1 MKGKRMRRGVQMYGL
16 FVTIFIGILI
26 GQAGAGSV
34 WSKRG
39 ANARDTYADDKANQA
54 GDVLTII
61 ISEAHKTDTKTKRN
75 LERDSSRELLFDS
88 KDFEIGSIH
97 PIPDVTVRT
106 GSNKK
111 LDGKSDYKD
120 ERKIE
125 DRISVIVQ
133 DVHPNGNLVVLG
145 SRIRE
150 VNGDKQ
156 EIQVSGIVRPSDIE
170 FGNSIR
176 SEQVANFQLM
186 AISEGVSESY
196 NNPGWLGKLLD
207 IVWPF

>member
-1 MKGKRMRRGVQMYGL
+1 MKRHKRINYGL
-16 FVTIFIGILI
+16 IIVVIMLMGY
-26 GQAGAGSV
+26 GSGAKAGSV

-39 ANARDTYADDKANQA
+39 PNARDQYADDKANQI
-54 GDVLTII
+54 GDVLTIV
-61 ISEAHKTDTKTKRN
+61 ISEAHKTDTKTKRS
-75 LERDSSRELLFDS
+75 LERDSEREIS
-88 KDFEIGSIH
+88 FESEDIMVDTFH
-97 PIPDVTVRT
+97 PIPDITVKT

-133 DVHPNGNLVVLG
+133 DIHPNGNLVVIG
-145 SRIRE
+145 SRTRDI
-150 VNGDKQ
+150 NGDKQ
-156 EIQVSGIVRPSDIE
+156 VIQVSGIVRPSDVS

-176 SEQVANFQLM
+176 SEQVANFKLV

-196 NNPGWLGKLLD
+196 NNPGWLGK
-207 IVWPF
+207 I